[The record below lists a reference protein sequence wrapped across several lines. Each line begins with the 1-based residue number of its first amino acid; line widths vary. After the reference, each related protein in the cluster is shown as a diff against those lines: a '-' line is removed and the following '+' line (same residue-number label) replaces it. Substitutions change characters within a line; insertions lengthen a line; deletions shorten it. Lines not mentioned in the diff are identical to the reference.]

1 MATRSA
7 PRRRATTRKDPIP
20 LPEPSRSQYEEIA
33 RRAFEIFLSRG
44 GDHGRDL
51 DDWLQA
57 ERDILARASRR
68 ES

>member
-1 MATRSA
+1 MSNGTA
-7 PRRRATTRKDPIP
+7 PRRRTTNRKSVMSVPD
-20 LPEPSRSQYEEIA
+20 LPPPERDDIA

-44 GDHGRDL
+44 GDHGHDV

-57 ERDILARASRR
+57 ERDVRTPAARR

>member
-1 MATRSA
+1 MPNGTT
-7 PRRRATTRKDPIP
+7 PRRRATTRKNLMPVP
-20 LPEPSRSQYEEIA
+20 NPPRSQHDEIS

-44 GDHGRDL
+44 GGHGRDL

-57 ERDILARASRR
+57 ERDIRAKASRR